1 MTIIVAILGLIV
13 LIAIH
18 EFGHMLTAKAF
29 GVRVPEFGIGFGP
42 AIFKKKIGSTVYSFR
57 IILLGGFAKIAGMG
71 GDDGSATGMEGR
83 KGSGDEELGEDE
95 KRIDGRRLD
104 AEPAPDT
111 YYAKPHWQRALII
124 FAGPAVNIVFA
135 VLLFSSLF
143 AIQGVPT
150 QLEPEVQAI
159 VPDSTAE
166 EIGIQEG
173 DRLVAMDGRNIPT
186 WEGFTEEIGSREAGT
201 EVAVTVERN
210 GGEEILTGEL
220 GTAMPGSHAPGADD
234 PQLGVAPVVGETS
247 HSPFLALWEGTKQT
261 YEFAALQI
269 SGLFMIIT
277 GQMNFFDNV
286 TGPVGIT
293 AVGGEVMSQGVV
305 ASISLLAIIS
315 LILGVMNLLPILP
328 LDGGHLLFIAIE
340 KIARRPISEETMG
353 KVALLGLGLVLM
365 LFVFATYADLSR
377 IFTGEPLIP
386 R

>member
-1 MTIIVAILGLIV
+1 MTIIIAIVGLIF

-42 AIFKKKIGSTVYSFR
+42 ALFKKKIGSTVYSFR

-71 GDDGSATGMEGR
+71 GDDGSATGMERARGR
-83 KGSGDEELGEDE
+83 GDELDDSER
-95 KRIDGRRLD
+95 RIDGRRLD
-104 AEPAPDT
+104 EEPLPDT

-159 VPDSTAE
+159 VPDSTAA
-166 EIGIQEG
+166 EIGIEEG
-173 DRLVAMDGRNIPT
+173 DRLVAMDGENIST
-186 WEGFTEEIGSREAGT
+186 WEGFTDEIASREAGS
-201 EVAVTVERN
+201 EVSVTVER
-210 GGEEILTGEL
+210 GGEEEVLTGEL
-220 GTAMPGSHAPGADD
+220 GTVMPGSDAPGADD
-234 PQLGVAPVVGETS
+234 PQLGVAPVVGEVS
-247 HSPFLALWEGTKQT
+247 HSPVLALWEGGKRTF
-261 YEFAALQI
+261 EFAALQI
-269 SGLFMIIT
+269 SGLAMIAT

-328 LDGGHLLFIAIE
+328 LDGGHLLFIALE
-340 KIARRPISEETMG
+340 KIVRRPISEETMG

-365 LFVFATYADLSR
+365 LFVFATYADLSKL
-377 IFTGEPLIP
+377 FSGEPLIP

>member
-1 MTIIVAILGLIV
+1 MTVIVAILGLIV

-42 AIFKKKIGSTVYSFR
+42 ALFKKKIGNTVYSFR

-83 KGSGDEELGEDE
+83 RGSDDEER
-95 KRIDGRRLD
+95 RIDGRRLD
-104 AEPAPDT
+104 EEPAPDT

-135 VLLFSSLF
+135 ALLFSSLY

-150 QLEPEVQAI
+150 ELEPEVQA
-159 VPDSTAE
+159 VAPDSMAE
-166 EIGIQEG
+166 EVGIREG
-173 DRLVAMDGRNIPT
+173 DRLVALDGEEFGS
-186 WEGFTEEIGSREAGT
+186 WEAFTSEVESRSPGEEVS
-201 EVAVTVERN
+201 VTVER
-210 GGEEILTGEL
+210 GGERETFTGEL
-220 GTAMPGSHAPGADD
+220 GAAPEDED
-234 PQLGVAPVVGETS
+234 RPLVGVNPTVGETS
-247 HSPFLALWEGTKQT
+247 HSPFLALWEGTKRT
-261 YEFAALQI
+261 YEFAVLQI
-269 SGLFMIIT
+269 SGLFMIVT
-277 GQMNFFDNV
+277 GQMDFFENV

-340 KIARRPISEETMG
+340 KIMRRPISEETMG

-386 R
+386 Q

>member
-42 AIFKKKIGSTVYSFR
+42 AIFKKKIGATVYSFR
-57 IILLGGFAKIAGMG
+57 IILLGGFARIAGMG

-83 KGSGDEELGEDE
+83 KVSGDEEER
-95 KRIDGRRLD
+95 RIDGRRLD
-104 AEPAPDT
+104 EEPAPDT

-135 VLLFSSLF
+135 VLLFSALF
-143 AIQGVPT
+143 QIQGVPT
-150 QLEPEVQAI
+150 QLEPEVQGVA
-159 VPDSTAE
+159 PNSMAE
-166 EIGIQEG
+166 EVGIQEG
-173 DRLVAMDGRNIPT
+173 DRLVAIDGQEFAS
-186 WEGFTEEIGSREAGT
+186 WEAFTTEVESRSPGEEIS
-201 EVAVTVERN
+201 VTVER
-210 GGEEILTGEL
+210 GGETETFTGEL
-220 GTAMPGSHAPGADD
+220 GAAPGDEER
-234 PQLGVAPVVGETS
+234 PLVGVNPTVGEVS
-247 HSPFLALWEGTKQT
+247 HSPFLAVWEGTKQT
-261 YEFAALQI
+261 AEFAYLQI
-269 SGLFMIIT
+269 TGLFMIVT
-277 GQMNFFDNV
+277 GQMNFFENV

-305 ASISLLAIIS
+305 ASVSLLAIIS

-328 LDGGHLLFIAIE
+328 LDGGHLLFIALE
-340 KIARRPISEETMG
+340 KIVRRPISEETMG

-386 R
+386 Q